1 MLETDG
7 PYGEG
12 SCASKAHNH
21 HVDLGDS
28 VYWQTKLQVHY
39 HNSNNYKVL

>member
-28 VYWQTKLQVHY
+28 ILANKIAGTLSQ
-39 HNSNNYKVL
+39 